1 MIFVCPI
8 CKGALK
14 ATERGN
20 ALCDNS
26 HSFDRS
32 REGYYNLLL
41 PSRGGVHG
49 DCREMV
55 EARRSFLSMGYYQP
69 LADLV
74 ADSVASLARDG
85 DSILDLGC
93 GEGYYT
99 DRVFRALA
107 ERGVCASVAGF
118 DISKDAVRR
127 AAKRNRELQLA
138 VAGSYHIPALDGS
151 VDIAINTF
159 SPLALDET
167 RRILRTGASFV
178 MAIPAENHL
187 FSLKRALYREPYRN
201 TVLSDELEGFTLS
214 EKIPLSY
221 EISLDSREAVSSLF
235 LMTPY
240 AYRTPR
246 EARERILMLDSLKT
260 EVDFLIFIY
269 KKN

>member
-14 ATERGN
+14 VGDSGN

-99 DRVFRALA
+99 DRVFRTLA

-240 AYRTPR
+240 AYRTSLR
-246 EARERILMLDSLKT
+246 AAQKLESINTVDITAQFILRIFQK
-260 EVDFLIFIY
+260 
-269 KKN
+269 